1 MILRTELD
9 DLGVLLTYSYIN
21 IEVVANISI
30 DLGGF
35 TLKMTSLHLVDP
47 PKQNQSSSP
56 FLAGRSSYRL
66 ERCTLGV
73 GTIVQHDEVRSSRSS
88 TCK

>member
-30 DLGGF
+30 DVGG
-35 TLKMTSLHLVDP
+35 LHSCKMTSLHLVDP
-47 PKQNQSSSP
+47 PNKIKAP
-56 FLAGRSSYRL
+56 HRS
-66 ERCTLGV
+66 
-73 GTIVQHDEVRSSRSS
+73 
-88 TCK
+88 

>member
-30 DLGGF
+30 DVGG
-35 TLKMTSLHLVDP
+35 LHSCKMTSLHLVDP
-47 PKQNQSSSP
+47 PRQKVQNKLDVCHLSSI
-56 FLAGRSSYRL
+56 A
-66 ERCTLGV
+66 
-73 GTIVQHDEVRSSRSS
+73 IIDII
-88 TCK
+88 TCFNGLV

>member
-35 TLKMTSLHLVDP
+35 TL
-47 PKQNQSSSP
+47 
-56 FLAGRSSYRL
+56 AR
-66 ERCTLGV
+66 
-73 GTIVQHDEVRSSRSS
+73 
-88 TCK
+88 